1 MNKWVKGSR
10 NEETDVKYIEKK
22 IKNKKHLPVQGKKEK
37 VWTSIVNVSCL
48 FGKDYFVT
56 FYCNNLFQHNK
67 PTLVSLYTFG
77 FTRIKGRRDGLDEN
91 TIQTLEVNQE
101 NLQSK
106 KDKICCFIWW
116 LCLCVPRDVRL

>member
-1 MNKWVKGSR
+1 M
-10 NEETDVKYIEKK
+10 
-22 IKNKKHLPVQGKKEK
+22 PVQGKKEK

-106 KDKICCFIWW
+106 RDNMLFHLVAVFVCPKRCKIVEMCPDI
-116 LCLCVPRDVRL
+116 